1 MNIWR
6 NISEKRI
13 TPTDFIAVIEIRKG
27 SKKKYE
33 VDRETGFIMLNRVL
47 HTSTQYPSNYGF
59 IPRTIS
65 ADGDE
70 LDVLVL
76 CSEPLES
83 MSLVQCY
90 PIGLV
95 EMIDGG
101 VTDEKI
107 IAVPFKDPHY
117 NIYTDVAKLPQHVS
131 KEIIHFLKIYK
142 DLEDGEV
149 TISPMQGAA
158 AAQKTI
164 KRAKSEYDKKFGK
177 DRLSW

>member
-6 NISEKRI
+6 NISESRI
-13 TPTDFIAVIEIRKG
+13 TPTDFIAVIEITKG

-76 CSEPLES
+76 CSESLEPMS
-83 MSLVQCY
+83 MVQCY
-90 PIGLV
+90 PIGIV
-95 EMIDGG
+95 EMKDGG

-117 NIYTDVAKLPQHVS
+117 NQYTDVAKLPKHVS
-131 KEIIHFLKIYK
+131 KEILHFLSIYK
-142 DLEDGEV
+142 DLEDGKV
-149 TISPMQGAA
+149 SIPPMLGHT
-158 AAQKTI
+158 AAQKII
-164 KRAKSEYDKKFGK
+164 KRSKAEYDKKFGK
-177 DRLSW
+177 DRLNW

>member
-1 MNIWR
+1 MNIW
-6 NISEKRI
+6 NSISETRI
-13 TPTDFIAVIEIRKG
+13 TPTDFIAVIEITKG

-76 CSEPLES
+76 CSEGIEP
-83 MSLVQCY
+83 MSLVRCY
-90 PIGLV
+90 PIGFV
-95 EMIDGG
+95 EMTDGG

-117 NIYTDVAKLPQHVS
+117 NIYTDVTKLPKHVS
-131 KEIIHFLKIYK
+131 NEILHFLKTYK
-142 DLEDGEV
+142 DLEDGNV

-158 AAQKTI
+158 AAQKAI
-164 KRAKSEYDKKFGK
+164 KNAKIKYDKQFGK